1 MLKLAIREME
11 TALQTAAESTAK
23 AIAAEKRLRREHADS
38 LARAE
43 SWRDRAAQ
51 FVRTKDDGNARRAL
65 TRKIEH
71 EQLAE
76 TLSRQL
82 DRSAETT
89 SRLRSQLDTLRGR
102 LVEAKRQLASLV
114 ARQRAAEARQ
124 QFAQVLGH
132 FDANVEAFGR
142 FEQWSERIDEL
153 ETEAEARNE
162 LCGVATEETFGEA
175 KIEAALEELKRQCA
189 REAAVSKPQVE

>member
-1 MLKLAIREME
+1 MRLIKRVNAIVAAQLDEIVETFEKPERMLKLAIREME

-51 FVRTKDDGNARRAL
+51 FVKTNDDGNARRAL

-76 TLSRQL
+76 TLSRNVNWRRSWRGSGPPKRGNNSPRCWGISMRMSRPL
-82 DRSAETT
+82 DGSSNGPSGSTNWRRKPRREPNCVASRPRRRSAKP
-89 SRLRSQLDTLRGR
+89 RL
-102 LVEAKRQLASLV
+102 
-114 ARQRAAEARQ
+114 
-124 QFAQVLGH
+124 
-132 FDANVEAFGR
+132 
-142 FEQWSERIDEL
+142 
-153 ETEAEARNE
+153 
-162 LCGVATEETFGEA
+162 
-175 KIEAALEELKRQCA
+175 
-189 REAAVSKPQVE
+189 KPPWKH